1 MINFRDKS
9 KTEAKFEPVAV
20 VQHSGTMTG
29 DGEGQGHYI
38 CDVKCKKFKC
48 WYRLN
53 DNMDPVLISANNV
66 TKKSIVILYKRK

>member
-38 CDVKCKKFKC
+38 CDVKCKKSKC
-48 WYRLN
+48 WYRTN